1 MPVYTIEEY
10 QPAISPQGV
19 YYPERGQLIIWNI
32 KGHPTIAVTNE
43 GHRFQCHGGG
53 GGGVTFHGF
62 LCGSG
67 LGRQWWGR
75 VAPTTRRRGL
85 GSGGFVKEVACVLAL
100 AQIGW

>member
-1 MPVYTIEEY
+1 MARLLLAALQYIGSNGV
-10 QPAISPQGV
+10 SPPPPSLPQRTVLPFQG
-19 YYPERGQLIIWNI
+19 
-32 KGHPTIAVTNE
+32 H
-43 GHRFQCHGGG
+43 GG